1 MVRMLESRKNKLIT
15 QIEKLKRIR
24 ANPERK
30 RRLETDLDQIVFII
44 KNKKTLNNQDIKRL
58 LQ

>member
-1 MVRMLESRKNKLIT
+1 MRMLESRKNKLIT

>member
-1 MVRMLESRKNKLIT
+1 MLESRKNKLIT